1 MHVVIYFICNVLHEY
16 IKYYLY
22 GIYIFVYHCI
32 AFLHIAFFPDSSRF
46 LLAFLL
52 PLVEKTSTGASQNP
66 SKHCYMSGSQID
78 SVAAGTAPTKAK
90 QTLPR
95 AEGLRYGLK
104 EVTHTLAAT
113 SRWMKQHCS
122 RFSCESFGRPRF
134 QVTCTFTSPV
144 CQAGFQPLPPLPP
157 LPTVLSISRALSR

>member
-1 MHVVIYFICNVLHEY
+1 MYNIYNIYNILYIIRIIYTYDYMHYYYMLDYPHACSNICNVLHEY

-46 LLAFLL
+46 LLSFLL

-95 AEGLRYGLK
+95 AEGLR
-104 EVTHTLAAT
+104 
-113 SRWMKQHCS
+113 
-122 RFSCESFGRPRF
+122 
-134 QVTCTFTSPV
+134 
-144 CQAGFQPLPPLPP
+144 
-157 LPTVLSISRALSR
+157 

>member
-1 MHVVIYFICNVLHEY
+1 MMIPLPLYAYMPYIVTIVYIHTYTLPQHSLYIQHIYIHMIICIIIIYAYVILLSDYPHACTVVILFFVCNVLHEY

-95 AEGLRYGLK
+95 AEGLR
-104 EVTHTLAAT
+104 
-113 SRWMKQHCS
+113 
-122 RFSCESFGRPRF
+122 
-134 QVTCTFTSPV
+134 
-144 CQAGFQPLPPLPP
+144 
-157 LPTVLSISRALSR
+157 